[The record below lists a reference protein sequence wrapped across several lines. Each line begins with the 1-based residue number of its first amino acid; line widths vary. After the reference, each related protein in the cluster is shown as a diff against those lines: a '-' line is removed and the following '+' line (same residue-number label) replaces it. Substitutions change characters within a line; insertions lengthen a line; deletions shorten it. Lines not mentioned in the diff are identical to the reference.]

1 MGRIVFDSSGS
12 SLPAAIKSIQR
23 VNTHTNGVTTITAV
37 DLDKTIVTTTA
48 YGSVGK
54 VPVYLSSATTLQRYQ
69 QGGGT
74 SGIGVDSRV
83 EIIEYK

>member
-37 DLDKTIVTTTA
+37 DLDKTIVITTP
-48 YGSVGK
+48 YGGIGRI
-54 VPVYLSSATTLQRYQ
+54 PVYLSSTTTLQRYQ
-69 QGGGT
+69 AGGGT